1 MAYNPHPHFLIL
13 FTLRRRLESV
23 CHKYKVSNSTSNS
36 SLVDLISVATQGDKD
51 HLVERVKLSQ
61 FFVSRPHQVLGCLIN
76 KVASSS
82 IVRTF
87 LSLQTDGRLDL
98 KKDIK
103 SPHAYAKRLYPK
115 V

>member
-1 MAYNPHPHFLIL
+1 MPHKFNFLIL
-13 FTLRRRLESV
+13 FLLCRRLESV
-23 CHKYKVSNSTSNS
+23 CHKYQVSNSTSNS
-36 SLVDLISVATQGDKD
+36 SLADLISVATQGDKD

-87 LSLQTDGRLDL
+87 LSLDGRLDL

>member
-1 MAYNPHPHFLIL
+1 M
-13 FTLRRRLESV
+13 
-23 CHKYKVSNSTSNS
+23 KNSTSNS
-36 SLVDLISVATQGDKD
+36 SLTDLISVATQSDKD
-51 HLVERVKLSQ
+51 HLVERLKLSQ
-61 FFVSRPHQVLGCLIN
+61 FFVSRPYQVLGCLIN

-82 IVRTF
+82 IVKTF
-87 LSLQTDGRLDL
+87 LSLDGHLDP

>member
-1 MAYNPHPHFLIL
+1 MC
-13 FTLRRRLESV
+13 R
-23 CHKYKVSNSTSNS
+23 KYQVSNSTSNS
-36 SLVDLISVATQGDKD
+36 SLVDLISVVTQSDKD

-82 IVRTF
+82 IVKTF
-87 LSLQTDGRLDL
+87 LSLDGRLDP

>member
-1 MAYNPHPHFLIL
+1 M
-13 FTLRRRLESV
+13 
-23 CHKYKVSNSTSNS
+23 SNSTSNS
-36 SLVDLISVATQGDKD
+36 SLADLISAATQSDKD

-87 LSLQTDGRLDL
+87 LSLDGRVDP
-98 KKDIK
+98 KKEIK
-103 SPHAYAKRLYPK
+103 SPHAYAKRLHPK
-115 V
+115 VWETIYESGDGENNDFIISKARDCKSS